1 MVDIEKEYTDEHI
14 PFGIKACNFLTKSTD
29 PFLAVK
35 SCSDELDAA
44 GFVRL
49 SKLEPFG
56 GRLVPGK
63 FFLLLMMF
71 MCSVK
76 LVVYIFNISYCLY
89 YRWEL
94 LLYDKSFYHCGIYRR
109 SEISTG

>member
-1 MVDIEKEYTDEHI
+1 MVDIEKEYSDEHI

-49 SKLEPFG
+49 SKREPFG

-63 FFLLLMMF
+63 KMYVLMM
-71 MCSVK
+71 CIK
-76 LVVYIFNISYCLY
+76 LVVYIYSTNLICLY
-89 YRWEL
+89 RWKL
-94 LLYDKSFYHCGIYRR
+94 LLYYKSFYHCGIYRR
-109 SEISTG
+109 SEISTGQWF

>member
-49 SKLEPFG
+49 SKREPFG

-63 FFLLLMMF
+63 
-71 MCSVK
+71 V
-76 LVVYIFNISYCLY
+76 
-89 YRWEL
+89 
-94 LLYDKSFYHCGIYRR
+94 IY
-109 SEISTG
+109 

>member
-49 SKLEPFG
+49 SKREPFG

-63 FFLLLMMF
+63 IMYLLIDA
-71 MCSVK
+71 
-76 LVVYIFNISYCLY
+76 VYKIGC
-89 YRWEL
+89 
-94 LLYDKSFYHCGIYRR
+94 IY
-109 SEISTG
+109 IQQILFVY